1 MAIEQIIEEHGD
13 YLLKVAYLYVK
24 NMATAEDIVQDVF
37 IAFYQKQEQFRREAS
52 LRTYLVKM
60 TVNRSHDY
68 LRSWKSKRLT
78 LFEKITGRTTAMTP
92 EKEILEKTVKK
103 ELVEALFT
111 LSVAYRE
118 VLILYYFEEMST
130 VENAQLVHCPEATI
144 RTRLQRARKQLATAM
159 GDFDWEVLRHE
170 SI

>member
-1 MAIEQIIEEHGD
+1 M
-13 YLLKVAYLYVK
+13 
-24 NMATAEDIVQDVF
+24 
-37 IAFYQKQEQFRREAS
+37 
-52 LRTYLVKM
+52 
-60 TVNRSHDY
+60 
-68 LRSWKSKRLT
+68 
-78 LFEKITGRTTAMTP
+78 FEKITGRTTAITP
-92 EKEILEKTVKK
+92 EKEMLEKTVKK

-130 VENAQLVHCPEATI
+130 VEIAQLVHCPEATI

>member
-24 NMATAEDIVQDVF
+24 NKATAEDIVQDVF
-37 IAFYQKQEQFRREAS
+37 IAFYQKQGQFRQEAS

-78 LFEKITGRTTAMTP
+78 LYEKITGRTTAMTP
-92 EKEILEKTVKK
+92 EKEMLEKTVKK

-130 VENAQLVHCPEATI
+130 VEIAQLVHCPEATI
-144 RTRLQRARKQLATAM
+144 CTRLQRARKQLATAM

>member
-1 MAIEQIIEEHGD
+1 
-13 YLLKVAYLYVK
+13 
-24 NMATAEDIVQDVF
+24 
-37 IAFYQKQEQFRREAS
+37 
-52 LRTYLVKM
+52 
-60 TVNRSHDY
+60 
-68 LRSWKSKRLT
+68 
-78 LFEKITGRTTAMTP
+78 MTP
-92 EKEILEKTVKK
+92 EKEMLEKTVKK

-130 VENAQLVHCPEATI
+130 VEIAQLVQCPEATI

>member
-1 MAIEQIIEEHGD
+1 
-13 YLLKVAYLYVK
+13 
-24 NMATAEDIVQDVF
+24 
-37 IAFYQKQEQFRREAS
+37 
-52 LRTYLVKM
+52 M

-130 VENAQLVHCPEATI
+130 VEIAQLVHCPEATI
-144 RTRLQRARKQLATAM
+144 RTRLQRAGCHNECDSFYQKKIRN
-159 GDFDWEVLRHE
+159 F
-170 SI
+170 

>member
-1 MAIEQIIEEHGD
+1 MDIENIIAEHGD

-24 NMATAEDIVQDVF
+24 NEATAEDIVQDVF
-37 IAFYQKQEQFRREAS
+37 IAFYQKQEQFRQEAS

-78 LFEKITGRTTAMTP
+78 LFEKITGRTTAVTP
-92 EKEILEKTVKK
+92 EKEYLAKSTKR

-118 VLILYYFEEMST
+118 VLILYYFEDMTT
-130 VENAQLVHCPEATI
+130 VEIAQLVSCPEATI
-144 RTRLQRARKQLATAM
+144 RTRLQRARKQLATAI
-159 GDFDWEVLRHE
+159 GDYDWEVLRHE